1 MINIPKGT
9 KDMLPTEAYKWH
21 YVEDIA
27 RQTAHSFGFKEIR
40 TPTFEHT
47 ELFLRGVGETTDI
60 VNKEMYTFNDK
71 GNRSMTLR
79 PEGTAGVARSYI
91 ENGLVQGGLP
101 LKMYYIASIFR
112 YEKPQN
118 GRLREHHQ
126 FGVEMYGSD
135 LPKADV
141 EVISLAYAFLTNVG
155 LKDLAL
161 NINSIGCKECRAK
174 YNQALKEYIGANLD
188 GMCATCKSRFDKN
201 PLRIL
206 DCKEERCKTITA
218 NAPKILDYLC
228 DDCKEHFEGVQKGL
242 TALGI
247 NFTVNPDIVRGLDYY
262 TRTVFEFVSTDIG
275 AQGTVC
281 GGGRYNHLVEEVG
294 GKPTPAAGF
303 GLGLER
309 LLLVL
314 ENTNNLKAEDKGI
327 DVYVAP
333 LGEKAGDESGV
344 ICQHL
349 RKAGL
354 SAETDLMGRS
364 LKAQMKYADK
374 INAHYVAIIGDDELD
389 QGIATVKN
397 MKEGES
403 RQVSLDDLKQGKVW

>member
-9 KDMLPTEAYKWH
+9 KDMLPSEAYKWH

-27 RQTAHSFGFKEIR
+27 RRTAHSFGFKEIR

-71 GNRSMTLR
+71 GDRSMTLR

-91 ENGLVQGGLP
+91 ENGLAQNGLP
-101 LKMYYIASIFR
+101 LKTYYIASIFR

-141 EVISLAYAFLTNVG
+141 EVISLANTFLRNVG
-155 LKDLAL
+155 LTELAL

-174 YNQALKEYIGANLD
+174 YNQALKEYIGANLE

-206 DCKEERCKTITA
+206 DCKEERCKAITA

-247 NFTVNPDIVRGLDYY
+247 AFTVNPGIVRGLDYY

-314 ENTNNLKAEDKGI
+314 ENTNNLRAEEKGI

-333 LGEKAGDESGV
+333 LGERASDESQA
-344 ICQHL
+344 ICQQL
-349 RKAGL
+349 RQAGL

-389 QGIATVKN
+389 QGVATVKN

-403 RQVSLDDLKQGKVW
+403 KQITLDDLKKGNL

>member
-1 MINIPKGT
+1 M
-9 KDMLPTEAYKWH
+9 
-21 YVEDIA
+21 
-27 RQTAHSFGFKEIR
+27 
-40 TPTFEHT
+40 
-47 ELFLRGVGETTDI
+47 
-60 VNKEMYTFNDK
+60 
-71 GNRSMTLR
+71 
-79 PEGTAGVARSYI
+79 
-91 ENGLVQGGLP
+91 
-101 LKMYYIASIFR
+101 
-112 YEKPQN
+112 
-118 GRLREHHQ
+118 
-126 FGVEMYGSD
+126 
-135 LPKADV
+135 
-141 EVISLAYAFLTNVG
+141 
-155 LKDLAL
+155 
-161 NINSIGCKECRAK
+161 
-174 YNQALKEYIGANLD
+174 
-188 GMCATCKSRFDKN
+188 
-201 PLRIL
+201 
-206 DCKEERCKTITA
+206 
-218 NAPKILDYLC
+218 
-228 DDCKEHFEGVQKGL
+228 

-247 NFTVNPDIVRGLDYY
+247 NFTVNPGIVRGLDYY

-374 INAHYVAIIGDDELD
+374 INAHFVAIIGDDELD

-403 RQVSLDDLKQGKVW
+403 RQVSLDDLKQGKIW

>member
-9 KDMLPTEAYKWH
+9 KDMLPSEAYKWH
-21 YVEDIA
+21 YVENIA

-71 GNRSMTLR
+71 GDRSMTLR

-91 ENGLVQGGLP
+91 ENGLAQNGLP
-101 LKMYYIASIFR
+101 LKTYYIASIFR

-141 EVISLAYAFLTNVG
+141 EVISLANTFLHNVG
-155 LKDLAL
+155 LKELAL

-174 YNQALKEYIGANLD
+174 YNQALKEYIGANLE

-206 DCKEERCKTITA
+206 DCKEERCKAITA

-228 DDCKEHFEGVQKGL
+228 DDCKEHFEGVQRGL
-242 TALGI
+242 KALDI
-247 NFTVNPDIVRGLDYY
+247 PFTVNAGIVRGLDYY

-314 ENTNNLKAEDKGI
+314 ENTNNLRAEEKGI

-333 LGEKAGDESGV
+333 LGDRASDESQA
-344 ICQHL
+344 ICQKL
-349 RKAGL
+349 RLAGL

-389 QGIATVKN
+389 QGVATVKN
-397 MKEGES
+397 MREGES
-403 RQVSLDDLKQGKVW
+403 KQISLDNLIKGNL

>member
-9 KDMLPTEAYKWH
+9 KDMLPSEAYKWH

-71 GNRSMTLR
+71 GDRSMTLR

-91 ENGLVQGGLP
+91 ENGLVQNGLP
-101 LKMYYIASIFR
+101 LKTYYIASIFR

-141 EVISLAYAFLTNVG
+141 EIISLAYAFLRNVG
-155 LKDLAL
+155 LTELAL

-174 YNQALKEYIGANLD
+174 YNQALKEYIGANLES
-188 GMCATCKSRFDKN
+188 MCATCKSRFEKN

-206 DCKEERCKTITA
+206 DCKEDRCKAITA
-218 NAPKILDYLC
+218 GAPKILDYLC
-228 DDCKEHFEGVQKGL
+228 DDCQAHFDGVQKGL
-242 TALGI
+242 KALDI
-247 NFTVNPDIVRGLDYY
+247 PFTVNAGIVRGLDYY

-314 ENTNNLKAEDKGI
+314 ENTNNLRAEEKGI

-333 LGEKAGDESGV
+333 LGERASDESQA
-344 ICQHL
+344 ICQKL
-349 RKAGL
+349 RQAGL

-374 INAHYVAIIGDDELD
+374 INAHYVAILGDDELD
-389 QGIATVKN
+389 QGVATVKN
-397 MKEGES
+397 MAEGES
-403 RQVSLDDLKQGKVW
+403 KQVSLEDLKNGRVW

>member
-9 KDMLPTEAYKWH
+9 KDMLPAEAYKWH

-247 NFTVNPDIVRGLDYY
+247 NFTVNPGIVRGLDYY

-374 INAHYVAIIGDDELD
+374 INAHFVAIIGDDELD

-403 RQVSLDDLKQGKVW
+403 RQVSLDDLKQGKIW